1 MMEATRRAG
10 LLPLGG
16 ALLFACLVGMGFWGL
31 ARWFQAQLLAEARRS
46 VLTQVMPLRAGFA
59 NALERRFFHLE
70 GLAGFVDIHGAEDSS
85 YPEFH
90 FLSYA
95 ERVFAR
101 VEGVRTVALAPEGV
115 IRLVF
120 PLEGNEEALGLDL
133 LAGWDETR
141 QDEGVRRA
149 LEERRLS
156 VTGPV
161 ELRQGGRGII
171 GLLPIYIAGRFWGFA
186 SMVVTLPALLSE
198 VGFGVLWE
206 EFSLAL
212 RNPNGD
218 VFFGIPEVFEAD
230 PVRQTIS
237 YGGNVWELG
246 AVPRGGW
253 NGAIRERLRYFLLGE
268 GLLLLVLTLFVHAAL
283 WRYVSLSG
291 EVAYRTEELTR
302 ANRELQAEAEERRR
316 VHAALRERERRF
328 RTIVENS
335 EAGYVFCDTNRIVRN
350 VNRAWLSLH
359 GFAAPEDVLGTDFLH
374 HVPAEQIRET
384 AALLERLFQ
393 GERAVS
399 GESARLRRDGS
410 LGYHTYSLTVV
421 VENGRVVGA
430 EGFFLDTT
438 ERRKAFEELRILN
451 AELEERVAARTKEL
465 VEANRTLEEKNARLA
480 ELNEELSAM
489 NEEVG
494 ASNEQLSAMNEELTA
509 MNEELAAN
517 NETLLLER
525 ERRAEL
531 ERRLREME
539 EELDGF
545 RRKAERLALVSHEF
559 RTPLSSILTSVQLLE
574 DFWATMDEERRRGH
588 LHRIEEN
595 VRHLSA
601 LAREGLFLGCTGNGR
616 EGRIC
621 TEGGF
626 GERVSMEVLPFCRRL
641 VEEFAAGEGRNAVLR
656 CVAGEG
662 VTDAEPLVASLDPVG
677 FRILLTN
684 LLSNAVKYSPPGSVV
699 EVVVGRRDDCLEL
712 TVADEGMG
720 ISAEDLPRLFD
731 PFFRGESARHVSGT
745 GLGLHMVKRLVDDA
759 GGSLS
764 VTSVPGKGTTVT
776 ILLPLEEAGA

>member
-1 MMEATRRAG
+1 MS
-10 LLPLGG
+10 L
-16 ALLFACLVGMGFWGL
+16 
-31 ARWFQAQLLAEARRS
+31 Q
-46 VLTQVMPLRAGFA
+46 AGFA
-59 NALERRFFHLE
+59 NALERRFSHLE
-70 GLAGFVDIHGAEDSS
+70 GLAGFVDVHGEEEDFSLES
-85 YPEFH
+85 H
-90 FLSYA
+90 FFSYA
-95 ERVFAR
+95 ERIFSR
-101 VEGVRTVALAPEGV
+101 VEGIRVLALAPDGV
-115 IRLVF
+115 IRFVF
-120 PLEGNEEALGLDL
+120 PREGNEEALGLDL
-133 LAGWDETR
+133 LAGGDETR

-156 VTGPV
+156 VTGPF
-161 ELRQGGRGII
+161 ELRQGGRGIA
-171 GLLPIYIAGRFWGFA
+171 GRLPIYIAGRFWGFA

-206 EFSLAL
+206 ELSLAL
-212 RNPNGD
+212 RNRHGE
-218 VFFGIPEVFEAD
+218 VFLGMPEVFEAN

-246 AVPRGGW
+246 AVPRAGW
-253 NGAIRERLRYFLLGE
+253 DGAIRDKLRYFLLGE

-283 WRYVSLSG
+283 WRYVSLSR
-291 EVAYRTEELTR
+291 EVAHRTEDLAR
-302 ANRELQAEAEERRR
+302 ANRELQAEVEERRR

-335 EAGYVFCDTNRIVRN
+335 EAGYVFCDTNRIIRS

-374 HVPAEQIRET
+374 HVPAEYLRET
-384 AALLERLFQ
+384 VASLERLFQ

-399 GESARLRRDGS
+399 GEAARLRKDGS
-410 LGYHTYSLTVV
+410 LGYHTYSLSAV
-421 VENGRVVGA
+421 VENGRVVGV

-438 ERRKAFEELRILN
+438 ERRKAFEEVRLLN

-465 VEANRTLEEKNARLA
+465 AEANRTLEEKNARLA

-509 MNEELAAN
+509 INEELAAN

-539 EELDGF
+539 EKLEDF
-545 RRKAERLALVSHEF
+545 RRKAERLALIAHEF
-559 RTPLSSILTSVQLLE
+559 RTPLSSILASVQLLE
-574 DFWATMDEERRRGH
+574 DFWTTMDEERRRGH

-601 LAREGLFLGCTGNGR
+601 LAREGLFLGCAGNGR
-616 EGRIC
+616 ADRIC
-621 TEGGF
+621 PEGGF
-626 GERVSMEVLPFCRRL
+626 RERVSMEVLPLCRRI
-641 VEEFAAGEGRNAVLR
+641 VEEFAAGEGRNATLR
-656 CVAGEG
+656 CVAGPG
-662 VTDAEPLVASLDPVG
+662 VADAESFVALLDPVE
-677 FRILLTN
+677 FRVLLTN

-699 EVVVGRRDDCLEL
+699 EVLVGRRDDYLEL
-712 TVADEGMG
+712 TVTDEGAG
-720 ISAEDLPRLFD
+720 ISAADLPRLFE
-731 PFFRGESARHVSGT
+731 PFFRGESASAVAGT
-745 GLGLHMVKRLVDDA
+745 GLGLYIVKRLVDEA

-764 VTSVPGKGTTVT
+764 VASAPDKGTAVT
-776 ILLPLEEAGA
+776 LLLPLEKAGA